1 LKASPGI
8 RIALMGNEAIARGVI
23 ESGVYVVTGY
33 PGTPSSEVL
42 MTIQRFGKDLDI
54 YAEWA
59 VNERVAFEIGLGA
72 AIGGARALVTMKAP
86 GANVASDPILSSA
99 YSGVN
104 GGLVVLIADD
114 PGPITTQTEQDS
126 RWFAELSKLP
136 MITPS
141 NPQEAKEFVKF
152 GTYLSEG
159 LQLPIILRTTTRVNH
174 AVAPVV
180 MGPAEK
186 VRKYQGFSR
195 DPQRFVRAGMGWNRE
210 RHAWL
215 LNQLSKVEDLSK
227 RYELN
232 RVEGS
237 GSKCVICEGIA
248 YEYVK
253 EAINE
258 LSNERELIKIKVIKL
273 GQIYP
278 LPEQFLRRELGNC
291 EKVLIVEELDPY
303 LEEKIKMLAFNE
315 GLKIRVVGKL
325 EGFLPRVGELA
336 LAPVINALRVFLG
349 LKPRGTSRMPVEGV
363 PSRPP
368 PLCPSCPHRN
378 TYLGLLLALLR
389 EGYRK
394 DEVPIFGDIGC
405 YALSVNPPLNA
416 IWTEHSMGASI
427 GMAMGLKLSG
437 FKGPVVATIG
447 DSTFFHAGLPSLAE
461 AIHKRAN
468 MLVIVLDNGVVAMTG
483 HQSTLTW
490 GKTEMGRLTR
500 SLRIED
506 VVKGMG
512 ADEVVVVNPYN
523 IDELISQV
531 RRLIRR
537 PGVKV
542 LISRAPCAL
551 YASRIQGVER
561 RYRVIPERCRECMAC
576 IKITGCP
583 ALYVGEDHK
592 VKIILEDCLG
602 CGLCAKYCPF
612 NAIVEVRKDENN

>member
-1 LKASPGI
+1 
-8 RIALMGNEAIARGVI
+8 MGNEAIARGVT

-42 MTIQRFGKDLDI
+42 MTIHEFGKDLDI

-99 YSGVN
+99 YSGVD
-104 GGLVVLIADD
+104 GGLVILIADD

-126 RWFAELSKLP
+126 RWFAELAKLP
-136 MITPS
+136 TITPS
-141 NPQEAKEFVKF
+141 NPQEAKDYVGVGIE
-152 GTYLSEG
+152 LSEK
-159 LQLPIILRTTTRVNH
+159 LQLPVILRTTTRVNH
-174 AVAPVV
+174 AVAPVIT
-180 MGPAEK
+180 GPVEK
-186 VRKYQGFSR
+186 PKKYVRFMR
-195 DPQRFVRAGMGWNRE
+195 NPPRFVRAGMAWNRE

-215 LNQLSKVEDLSK
+215 LNQLAKVEGVL
-227 RYELN
+227 RPFRIN

-237 GSKCVICEGIA
+237 GSKCVVCEGVA

-253 EAINE
+253 EALNDLGE
-258 LSNERELIKIKVIKL
+258 GAKLLKIIKL

-278 LPEQFLRRELGNC
+278 LPKEFLKEELTNC
-291 EKVLIVEELDPY
+291 EEVLVVEELDPY
-303 LEEKIKMLAFNE
+303 LEEKIKALAHDV
-315 GLKIRVVGKL
+315 GLKIKVVGKM
-325 EGFLPRVGELA
+325 ERILPEVGELTFT
-336 LAPVINALRVFLG
+336 PVINALRKFVG
-349 LKPRGTSRMPVEGV
+349 LNPSNLVAKYVKEV

-378 TYLGLLLALLR
+378 TYLGLIFGLLR
-389 EGYRK
+389 AGYRK
-394 DEVPIFGDIGC
+394 EDVPIFGDIGC

-437 FKGPVVATIG
+437 FKGPVIATIG
-447 DSTFFHAGLPSLAE
+447 DSTLFHAGLPALAE
-461 AIHKRAN
+461 AIHKRAD
-468 MLVIVLDNGVVAMTG
+468 LLIVVLDNEVVAMTG
-483 HQSTLTW
+483 HQSTLSW

-500 SLRIED
+500 PLKIED
-506 VVKGMG
+506 VVKGLG
-512 ADEVVVVNPYN
+512 ADEVVVVDPYN
-523 IDELISQV
+523 IDELITQV
-531 RRLIRR
+531 KILIRK

-551 YASRIQGVER
+551 YASRLYGVKK
-561 RYRVIPERCRECMAC
+561 RYTVIPEKCKECMAC

-583 ALYVGEDHK
+583 ALYIDENHK
-592 VKIILEDCLG
+592 VNIMLEDCLG

-612 NAIVEVRKDENN
+612 NAIVEVGKDESN